1 MVAATA
7 GVLLTKTFQ
16 LSSEVHM
23 AMVSRGYRG
32 EVLLLDAFQT
42 RARDWFTLSFALA
55 LPILIIWLQT

>member
-1 MVAATA
+1 
-7 GVLLTKTFQ
+7 LTKTFQ

-42 RARDWFTLSFALA
+42 RARDWFTLAFALA
-55 LPILIIWLQT
+55 LPTLIIWLQT